1 MSTFAEAIRD
11 ALIFAA
17 FVVGVF
23 GVPAVVVDWIIWR
36 KR

>member
-1 MSTFAEAIRD
+1 MFLQAIKE

-17 FVVGVF
+17 FVIGVF

>member
-1 MSTFAEAIRD
+1 MFLQAIKE

>member
-1 MSTFAEAIRD
+1 MFMQAIKE

-23 GVPAVVVDWIIWR
+23 GIPAVVVDWIIWR

>member
-1 MSTFAEAIRD
+1 MFLQAIKE

-17 FVVGVF
+17 FVVGFF
-23 GVPAVVVDWIIWR
+23 GVPAVVIDWIIWR